1 MVKNARPK
9 RSKRRFPCEFV
20 ANEQRYRGIVLD
32 VSRVGLFVQTDATVP
47 PGTTLSL
54 DLIGTGSVPDQK
66 IRGVVARRRMVPAP
80 LANAIR
86 RGIGVRILAAPREWG
101 LTFQSELLDAPIR
114 VNWGSQSDPADAPE
128 EDSLEDEAASD
139 ALRADAARRLRL
151 KLRRQETRVEHEP
164 APQEIDSR
172 PEALVIDPGDL
183 GDVRAILDDL
193 GVDVLVT
200 RPGRSGALGSWLGP
214 RRLLVTSAR
223 LALTLPWPSASEGDG
238 VVAIAVAD
246 DDSHTLNTQMRR
258 LGFQY
263 LVSRPVHAE
272 ALRLLLRQALY
283 RGGEHRR
290 ATRRTLGCEVGWR
303 SGLWRRPGTLA
314 EMSSEGC
321 RLLSLVAVE
330 LGASVR
336 ITIPAEAAGGSRL
349 TLRGQVVRR
358 ERASSGSDA
367 HRVALGVAFDALSS
381 RVRLHLDDLLRRR
394 AMGPAMLQRDALA
407 PAADEAACESASSTP
422 REVAAPEPDS
432 DTAAVPEERR
442 EQPRGLLDR
451 EVVAL
456 HEDRQRVVHTL
467 VGRDLSRAGMR
478 IDPHPD
484 VALGARLWVVLYEQA
499 HAHTLVLDAE
509 VTRDDGERGLLLSF
523 PQADAT
529 SLDRIG
535 QIVAQL
541 PPVQALQPQPHRVAL
556 GTLLLSPRAA

>member
-1 MVKNARPK
+1 MVKNFRPK

-54 DLIGTGSVPDQK
+54 DLIGTGSVPDQR

-321 RLLSLVAVE
+321 RLLSLVAVDASRPGRAP
-330 LGASVR
+330 GARLVR
-336 ITIPAEAAGGSRL
+336 ERCPPRRPGG
-349 TLRGQVVRR
+349 GVRR
-358 ERASSGSDA
+358 A
-367 HRVALGVAFDALSS
+367 VL
-381 RVRLHLDDLLRRR
+381 
-394 AMGPAMLQRDALA
+394 
-407 PAADEAACESASSTP
+407 SSTP
-422 REVAAPEPDS
+422 
-432 DTAAVPEERR
+432 
-442 EQPRGLLDR
+442 
-451 EVVAL
+451 
-456 HEDRQRVVHTL
+456 
-467 VGRDLSRAGMR
+467 
-478 IDPHPD
+478 
-484 VALGARLWVVLYEQA
+484 
-499 HAHTLVLDAE
+499 
-509 VTRDDGERGLLLSF
+509 
-523 PQADAT
+523 
-529 SLDRIG
+529 
-535 QIVAQL
+535 
-541 PPVQALQPQPHRVAL
+541 
-556 GTLLLSPRAA
+556 SPR